1 MGLRRPAGRPGGRTV
16 AHPRASPQARP
27 GGSAP
32 AAAPPPIPETCLGPD
47 RGGPPRRRAV
57 GGDGGCGPSAAPWS
71 ARDGRCPVAVRPLPR
86 AGHRAPRLV
95 AAMAAPSP
103 RRCPGYAPPGL
114 VRRRLG
120 RCRCRC
126 GGSPARL
133 GRAGLCRAARHEAVC
148 EVGLGA
154 RRACAARA
162 GWAGLCGARWVGGP
176 VRRAL
181 GGRACA
187 TRLGR
192 ARAGPRVRSARNRP
206 SSVPTASPA
215 APVSAPAGRPAG
227 GGLAE
232 LGGGPDGGAE
242 RRAGRRGR
250 APRGPRCSG

>member
-71 ARDGRCPVAVRPLPR
+71 ARDGRCPAAVRPLPR

-120 RCRCRC
+120 RCRCRCRC

-162 GWAGLCGARWVGGP
+162 GWAGLCGVRSAGGP
-176 VRRAL
+176 VRRGSGVPGPVHVSDLPATARRQSQRRARPPRFPPLRGGLPVEAWPNWAEGRAEGPSGGL
-181 GGRACA
+181 GG
-187 TRLGR
+187 G
-192 ARAGPRVRSARNRP
+192 
-206 SSVPTASPA
+206 
-215 APVSAPAGRPAG
+215 AGRPGGRGARGEAG
-227 GGLAE
+227 KA
-232 LGGGPDGGAE
+232 
-242 RRAGRRGR
+242 RG
-250 APRGPRCSG
+250 